1 MSRTNQILAGLFVAQ
16 LALAAYTWSGTSYE
30 KEAVKDSERLLAFS
44 MDEISGFTVNAKAT
58 KDDKTDREISVERRG
73 SEWVVP
79 SADGYPADK
88 KKIEE
93 VLSKLVESKIKDPIA
108 TKKTNHNAL
117 NVGDTVYT
125 KKVTIRAGDKSA
137 ALIVGSAKGSS
148 MHIRRD
154 GETNVYLARG
164 ISAWKVGDRVESYVN
179 SEYIRF
185 EEPTEVRV
193 VNAFGGLDL
202 VKNQDGSWV
211 VNQLPAGTAVDDS
224 RVRSFVSAARNIRL
238 SKPVGKTIKPEYGLD
253 PQSVR
258 ANVVLKRGEDIVK
271 YSVGAF
277 DGDEVYVKD
286 EGNDFVVKV
295 RKYAVDSLIGQ
306 TPDKFIKQT
315 ATPTTGQ

>member
-1 MSRTNQILAGLFVAQ
+1 MSRTNQILAGLFAAQ
-16 LALAAYTWSGTSYE
+16 LVLAAFTWSGTSYE
-30 KEAVKDSERLLAFS
+30 KEEAAGSEKLLAFS
-44 MDEISGFTVNAKAT
+44 MKDITGFTVSAKAT
-58 KDDKTDREISVERRG
+58 EAGKSDREIAAERKG
-73 SEWVVP
+73 TDWVVP
-79 SADGYPADK
+79 SADEYPADK

-93 VLSKLVESKIKDPIA
+93 VLSKLVEAKIKDPIA

-125 KKVTIRAGDKSA
+125 KKVTIRAGEKSA
-137 ALIVGSAKGSS
+137 ELIVGSAKGSS
-148 MHIRRD
+148 MHIRRK
-154 GETNVYLARG
+154 GENNVYLARG

-179 SEYIRF
+179 SDYIRF

-193 VNAFGGLDL
+193 VNAFGSLDL
-202 VKNQDGSWV
+202 VKNQDGSWI
-211 VNQLPAGTAVDDS
+211 VNQLPTGTAVDDS
-224 RVRSFVSAARNIRL
+224 RVRSFVSAARNMRL
-238 SKPVGKTIKPEYGLD
+238 SKPVGKTVKPEYGLD

-258 ANVVLKRGEDIVK
+258 ANVVLKRGEDVVK

-315 ATPTTGQ
+315 TPPPSGQ